1 MELFILLFVMM
12 CLSPVGAVVV
22 KRVTPQI
29 KAGYNHKKALARIE
43 KRKLELETARSDHK
57 KKMFKEQAIHRQEL
71 SNFDHQIKEIE
82 RPAIRKM
89 VERRVIEASTGHTP
103 TDKAYW
109 LQEKHILLEDY
120 KHISKLC
127 EGQEVTELDIN
138 LLEGIVDRM
147 DEVRKQLDRIR
158 AKENAEK
165 EAEMEALRAPAELFD
180 FLETVNDPD
189 VDIIRQMKATQKFVG
204 ATCRTEDIYYGR
216 ITSDQLLDMAQNKV
230 DSYLARPNFDTL
242 MQREALRRVNASDNP
257 DRLLELWGVS
267 ENFNNWVKVMDKHP
281 DNY

>member
-127 EGQEVTELDIN
+127 EGQEVTELDVN
-138 LLEGIVDRM
+138 LLQGIVDRM
-147 DEVRKQLDRIR
+147 DVVNNNLNRI
-158 AKENAEK
+158 AQAEAQKERLERDK
-165 EAEMEALRAPAELFD
+165 LKAPAELLD

-189 VDIIRQMKATQKFVG
+189 ADPITQMKATRKFVG
-204 ATCRTEDIYYGR
+204 GHFTVEDVYRGKV
-216 ITSDQLLDMAQNKV
+216 TSDNLLDMADKKI
-230 DSYLARPNFDTL
+230 ARLQSIPNFDTL
-242 MQREALRRVNASDNP
+242 LQTEGLRRMENTDNP
-257 DRLLELWGVS
+257 QRLLELWGVQS
-267 ENFNNWVKVMDKHP
+267 VF
-281 DNY
+281 